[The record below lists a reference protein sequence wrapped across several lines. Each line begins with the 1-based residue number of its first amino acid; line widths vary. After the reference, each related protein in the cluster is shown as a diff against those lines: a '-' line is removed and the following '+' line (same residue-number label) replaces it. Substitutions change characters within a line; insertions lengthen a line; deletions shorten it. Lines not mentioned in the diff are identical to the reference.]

1 MEALKKAFEE
11 LQKDWKQYK
20 DTNDSRLKVV
30 EKKGHAPADFTVKM
44 EKMNTSMDDLA
55 KTVEELKAVKNTPTP
70 DEKKAEHEEIHAK
83 AKEAVQH
90 YMQKGFGGKNCDEK
104 IEDIKASFLLH
115 DEHKLLAV
123 DVDRDG
129 GVWVRPEVDSEI
141 RKRIFESSPMRAHA
155 DSQGISTDSLEFVYD
170 DDEVAQG
177 WVGETQVRGDT
188 DSSQLSKVT
197 IPVHE
202 QFAQPVA
209 TQKLLDDASINIESW
224 LAGKVDAKFSR
235 SEATAFITG
244 DGVSKPKGIL
254 SYPSGSG
261 TFGTVEQVN
270 SGSAGNVTEDGLI
283 SLQNALF
290 EEFQANARYFMRRAT
305 AGAVRLLKDGEN
317 RYLWSISGDL
327 TSGAMQMLLGKPVHF
342 ANDMPAAAADSLS
355 IAYGDFR
362 QGYLIVDRIG
372 IRVLRD
378 PFTTKGQIKF
388 YTTKRVGGGVQ
399 QFQAIKLQKLAS

>member
-11 LQKDWKQYK
+11 FQKDWKQYK
-20 DTNDSRLKVV
+20 DTNDSRLKLV
-30 EKKGHAPADFTVKM
+30 ESKGHAPADYTEKM

-55 KTVEELKAVKNTPTP
+55 KTVEELKVVKNTPTL
-70 DEKKAEHEEIHAK
+70 DETKAEHAEIHAK
-83 AKEAVQH
+83 SKSAIQH
-90 YMQKGFGGKNCDEK
+90 YLQKGSNATSVEQ
-104 IEDIKASFLLH
+104 INDIKASFLLH

-155 DSQGISTDSLEFVYD
+155 DSQGISTDSLEFIYD

-177 WVGETQVRGDT
+177 WVGETQTRGDT
-188 DSSQLSKVT
+188 STSKLNLVS

-224 LAGKVDAKFSR
+224 LAGKVDGKFSR

-254 SYPSGSG
+254 NYPSGSG
-261 TFGTVEQVN
+261 TFNTIEQVD

-399 QFQAIKLQKLAS
+399 QFQAIKLQKLAA

>member
-30 EKKGHAPADFTVKM
+30 EKKGHAPADYTEKM
-44 EKMNTSMDDLA
+44 EKMNTSMDDLS
-55 KTVEELKAVKNTPTP
+55 KTVEELKAIKNTPTL
-70 DEKKAEHEEIHAK
+70 DETKAEHAEIHAK
-83 AKEAVQH
+83 SKSAIQH
-90 YMQKGFGGKNCDEK
+90 YLQKGSNATSVEQ
-104 IEDIKASFLLH
+104 INDIKASFLLH

-129 GVWVRPEVDSEI
+129 GVWVRPEVDQEI

-155 DSQGISTDSLEFVYD
+155 DSQGISTDSLEFIYD
-170 DDEVAQG
+170 DDQVAQG
-177 WVGETQVRGDT
+177 WVGETQTRGDT
-188 DSSQLSKVT
+188 GTSKLNLVS

-209 TQKLLDDASINIESW
+209 TQKLLDDASINIEAW
-224 LAGKVDAKFSR
+224 LAGKVDSKFAR
-235 SEATAFITG
+235 AEATGFITG
-244 DGVSKPKGIL
+244 NGVSKPKGIL
-254 SYPSGSG
+254 SYQNGDGSFN
-261 TFGTVEQVN
+261 TIEQVN

-283 SLQNALF
+283 NLQNALF
-290 EEFQANARYFMRRAT
+290 EEFQPNARWFMKRAT
-305 AGAVRLLKDGEN
+305 AGKVRLLKDGEN

-327 TSGAMQMLLGKPVHF
+327 TSGAIQMLLGQPVHF
-342 ANDMPAAAADSLS
+342 ANDMPVAAADALS

-399 QFQAIKLQKLAS
+399 QFQAIKLQKLA